1 MSTPTTKI
9 SNFARFSLIVAVVCA
24 TGIIQTIQAQ
34 AGGGP
39 SAIGSGECVQQGTG
53 LTGSVTR
60 EDDFCLVALKSGTG
74 TWVVPNGVK
83 TIDFLI
89 VGGGGGGGG
98 ASQSGGGGGG
108 SFYETQS
115 VAVTAGT
122 EIEATVGAGGAGG
135 TNVGVIGAAGG
146 NGGATTFKGE
156 TAYGGGGGS
165 GTGQS
170 QGDTVNRAVSPGGSG
185 GGDVSSPVGV
195 KKVTGTSST
204 TVVSDYS
211 TAISAGAAGVGYRN
225 AGGRSKGVFQNFTGQ
240 NLAVSFWIGAGGG
253 GAGAA
258 GEDMVWTSDGTFA
271 GTGFRP
277 GKGGIGRPSALLSTS
292 SASTLAIGEASSGA
306 VYFAGGG
313 GGYANYDSAGWSG
326 YSSFSERLLFRGNGI
341 GADASANNTGGGGR
355 GGGVAGKA
363 GVIVIRY
370 VIPQVVS
377 LGGTSSST
385 TKVDLTWTAPSGTE
399 TINGYTVEISP
410 KGANTWTLATTSPD
424 VTSSALNAT
433 AVTGLSAATEYDFR
447 VTPKFASGDGVTSPT
462 VTVKTALPAQ
472 TVTWSPGNNS
482 ALASASSLTPD
493 SLASSSGDGA
503 ITYSVHDSGTS
514 GCSVNSTTAE
524 LSFSSPG
531 TCVVRATAAETSNYL
546 ESYVDVSFSILSSAT
561 AVTLDL
567 QAAIGEEVAGSE
579 LSYTAT
585 GLQSETSWDLVMRS
599 TPQTLA
605 DGQVS
610 KDGFVVGT
618 VNLPDPVEPGWHSLT
633 WTGTGA
639 EGNTLMTTLWFKV
652 SSDGS
657 LIKISSVEPPEAR
670 NDSNMPGTGSGFT
683 AINFA
688 AALVLVFLGLTLV
701 GVSWRIRTRN

>member
-1 MSTPTTKI
+1 MFSPRI
-9 SNFARFSLIVAVVCA
+9 SGFAKFLLTIAFVGA
-24 TGIIQTIQAQ
+24 TGIIQTLHAQ
-34 AGGGP
+34 AAGP

-60 EDDFCLVALKSGTG
+60 EDNYCLVALKSGTG
-74 TWVVPNGVK
+74 IWVVPNGVK
-83 TIDFLI
+83 TVDFLI

-98 ASQSGGGGGG
+98 TAQAGGGGGG

-115 VAVTAGT
+115 VAVSAGS
-122 EIEATVGAGGAGG
+122 EINATVGAGGVGG
-135 TNVGVIGAAGG
+135 TGTIGPPGTAGG
-146 NGGATTFKGE
+146 NGGATTFNGE
-156 TAYGGGGGS
+156 AAYGGGGGS
-165 GTGQS
+165 STGQTL
-170 QGDTVNRAVSPGGSG
+170 GDAVNRAVSPGGSG
-185 GGDVSSPVGV
+185 GGDISSPVGA

-204 TVVSDYS
+204 TVVSDFS
-211 TAISAGAAGVGYRN
+211 TAISAGTAGVGSRN
-225 AGGRSKGVFQNFTGQ
+225 DGGRSKGVFQNFTGQ

-253 GAGAA
+253 GAGAT
-258 GEDMVWTSDGTFA
+258 GEDIVWTSDGTFS
-271 GTGFRP
+271 GTGMRP
-277 GKGGIGRPSALLSTS
+277 GKGGIGKASTLLSTT
-292 SASTLAIGEASSGA
+292 SASTLAIGEASSGD

-313 GGYANYDSAGWSG
+313 GGYANFDSAGWTG
-326 YSSFSERLLFRGNGI
+326 FSSFSPYGLNGGQAI
-341 GADASANNTGGGGR
+341 GSNGNNTGGGGR

-363 GVIVIRY
+363 GVILIRY
-370 VIPQVVS
+370 VIPQVIS

-385 TKVDLTWTAPSGTE
+385 TEVDLTWTAPSGTE
-399 TINGYTVEISP
+399 TITGYKVEVSP
-410 KGANTWTLATTSPD
+410 KGENSWTLATTSPN
-424 VTSSALNAT
+424 VTNSALNAT
-433 AVTGLSAATEYDFR
+433 TVTGLSAATEYDFR

-639 EGNTLMTTLWFKV
+639 EGNTLVTTLWFKV

-670 NDSNMPGTGSGFT
+670 NDSNMPGTGSEFT